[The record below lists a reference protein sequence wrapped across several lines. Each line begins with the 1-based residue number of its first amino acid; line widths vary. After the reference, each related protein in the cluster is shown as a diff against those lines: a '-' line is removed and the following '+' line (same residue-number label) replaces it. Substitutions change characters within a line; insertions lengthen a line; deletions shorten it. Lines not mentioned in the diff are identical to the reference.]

1 MTRVDELQELR
12 DLVDAKTR
20 AKRASE
26 LVTRLHEDSAEASR
40 IRREAL
46 AELVSENWTHK
57 DLADLLGMTRARIG
71 QLLSSGPQLERALLG
86 TGALTVAIGGKPE
99 AAKPGGSSSTMVSEE
114 ASRAYD
120 LIAETATVYGL
131 GCTREIVP
139 PTNGHRLRLNR
150 PNLIAIGSPRILRLM
165 EQVLDA
171 DRNLGFG
178 QDQGMWHLTEHGKIH
193 RSPSDA
199 GEPADYAYIG
209 RLPRTDG
216 RGTFLYLAG
225 IHAMGTL
232 GAAIYLTSNVDE
244 LYAQVK
250 SRSWS
255 TLIECRYDPDT
266 RAIEAV
272 DRLTEIY
279 ID

>member
-1 MTRVDELQELR
+1 MDELAELAAM
-12 DLVDAKTR
+12 DPEER
-20 AKRASE
+20 AKRVGQLVTHHQDVVSE
-26 LVTRLHEDSAEASR
+26 LSR

-46 AELVSENWTHK
+46 DELIARGKSRKELAE
-57 DLADLLGMTRARIG
+57 LLGMTRARVG
-71 QLLSSGPQLERALLG
+71 QLLASGPQPERALLG
-86 TGALTVAIGGKPE
+86 TGALTVAIGGKEE
-99 AAKPGGSSSTMVSEE
+99 APKLSGSTSVMVSVE
-114 ASRAYD
+114 AGRAYD

-131 GCTREIVP
+131 TTTKEVVP
-139 PTNGHRLRLNR
+139 PNNGHRLRLNR
-150 PNLIAIGSPRILRLM
+150 PNMIVIGSPRILRLM

-171 DRNLGFG
+171 DRHLGFG
-178 QDQGMWHLTEHGKIH
+178 EEDGVWHLTEHGHIH
-193 RSPSDA
+193 RSPSNS

-232 GAAIYLTSNVDE
+232 GAATYLTNNIEE

-250 SRSWS
+250 GSSWS
-255 TLIECRYDPDT
+255 TLIECRYDPST
-266 RAIEAV
+266 KAIEST
-272 DRLTEIY
+272 DLLTEIY